1 MCFFF
6 FPREINLRNSA
17 CGEEKASG
25 DKKISHRGGNTLWE
39 KTMRNIEGSGI
50 ILLDEIVGDLVTIV
64 GGGLIPAARPL
75 RKKNGEKGVKKK
87 YFRFQCWCLRSGLKY
102 IYIKYIYIK

>member
-75 RKKNGEKGVKKK
+75 RKKNGEKGVKKNISV
-87 YFRFQCWCLRSGLKY
+87 FSAGV
-102 IYIKYIYIK
+102 